1 MTMGTVSASGVHRG
15 QEQNPSEAGAGRRGG
30 HAAGGGGLIVLLALV
45 AFALNLR
52 SPLTAIP
59 PVINDIRA
67 DLGISP
73 VAVSLLTSIPVLCFG
88 LLTPI
93 ASLLIA
99 RAGIE
104 LAIFVTLGGL
114 ILGTVLRAS
123 GGMEMALAGT
133 VVIGAAL
140 TVGNIVSLLIIARDF
155 SRRTPAVTGIYT
167 SALNVGTML
176 TSALTAPLAT
186 RFGWRSALIV
196 WVLLAVLAGA
206 LWSLALLHHRRL
218 AVRERASPAAASAA
232 AKPGETFQ
240 PLPKSIGPVGRRP
253 LVWLLAAAFAGHL
266 FVYYG
271 LTAWLPMYLM
281 QADGMDATA
290 AGVAASVFQI
300 LALLGSFGVPALA
313 ATRWLSRATLLIGI
327 ALAWFVT
334 PLGFLLMPGQWF
346 LWAIVGGIASGGGFT
361 VIFMLIM
368 EHSATLAENRKISAL
383 VQGLGYTLA
392 AAGPFIVGSMRQI
405 SEGWAAGFL
414 FLAGIASLMVLI
426 GFGVSRLTRP
436 GRGEDVCA

>member
-1 MTMGTVSASGVHRG
+1 MNSAEAEAGGRRSDHAAASGG
-15 QEQNPSEAGAGRRGG
+15 S
-30 HAAGGGGLIVLLALV
+30 LIVLLALV

-59 PVINDIRA
+59 PVITEIRA

-73 VAVSLLTSIPVLCFG
+73 VTVSLLTSIPVLCFG

-93 ASLLIA
+93 ASMLIA
-99 RAGIE
+99 RTGIE
-104 LAIFVTLGGL
+104 ISVFVTLGGL
-114 ILGTVLRAS
+114 ALGTVLRAA
-123 GGMEMALAGT
+123 GGMDMALTGT

-155 SRRTPAVTGIYT
+155 PSRTPAVTGVYT

-186 RFGWRSALIV
+186 LFGWRIALIV
-196 WVLLAVLAGA
+196 WVLLAVLAGV
-206 LWSLALLHHRRL
+206 LWSLAFLYHRR
-218 AVRERASPAAASAA
+218 AAARAPTSPVAPRPVSPE
-232 AKPGETFQ
+232 AKQG
-240 PLPKSIGPVGRRP
+240 KMPVSWPRPTGAVWRRP
-253 LVWLLAAAFAGHL
+253 LVWLLAAAFAAHL

-281 QADGMDATA
+281 QADGMNATS
-290 AGVAASVFQI
+290 AGFAASAFQI
-300 LALLGSFGVPALA
+300 LALLGSFGVPTLA
-313 ATRWLSRATLLIGI
+313 ATRWLSRAFLLIGI

-334 PLGFLLMPGQWF
+334 PLGFLLAPGQWF

-368 EHSATLAENRKISAL
+368 EHSATLNENRKISAL

-392 AAGPFIVGSMRQI
+392 AAGPFVVGSMHQI
-405 SEGWAAGFL
+405 SQGWATGFL
-414 FLAGIASLMVLI
+414 VLAGVATLMVMV

-436 GRGEDVCA
+436 GRQTL